1 MEKYC
6 KYHVLD
12 GAIWTVGWNII
23 YHRIWIVKRMRL
35 VTGPEAYT
43 NHVSAPIYTRKRAD
57 IVLILFLTTSLYT
70 LTLTPVITKVP
81 QANYQNDYYY
91 AFWSRMDAHKA
102 ADTLSTSTAAFSTS
116 AYL

>member
-57 IVLILFLTTSLYT
+57 IVLILFFNHVIVHPDFNTSYNQS
-70 LTLTPVITKVP
+70 PSSK
-81 QANYQNDYYY
+81 
-91 AFWSRMDAHKA
+91 
-102 ADTLSTSTAAFSTS
+102 LSK
-116 AYL
+116 